1 MFDRITASLQKVF
14 RNLRGYGKLS
24 ESNIKDAL
32 REIRLALLEA
42 DVNFQVVRDFIAR
55 VKEKCLGVEV
65 MDSVTPGQQVV
76 KFVHDEM
83 VALLG
88 GQHHDFNLS
97 RKPALILLLGLNGA
111 GKTTTAGKLAMRWKK
126 AGKRVL
132 LTACD
137 LRRPAAVDQLRIL
150 AKQVGVEAVAP
161 ERGEDLAA
169 VAAKAL
175 RRAEEFG
182 ADVVLFDTSG
192 RFQIDAELVQELKDL
207 KAAVNP
213 TDSILVL
220 DAAAGQE
227 AVHVAES
234 FHKDVGLTGLIL
246 TKLDGDARGG
256 AALSVQAVTGCPILL
271 VGMGERPEDLEPFY
285 PDRMA
290 SRILG
295 MGDIVSL
302 VEKAREAVDE
312 KEMEEMQRKLME
324 DRFTLEDFLA
334 QIQQV
339 RKLGPVENLLEMLPG
354 LGNVPAR
361 AKEGLSGLSDRDF
374 GRTEAIIRSM
384 TPQERRRPDLMDA
397 RRRLRVAKG
406 SGTDVRDVNE
416 LLKNFAQARK
426 MAGQFKKAQKRL
438 IRFGK

>member
-14 RNLRGYGKLS
+14 RNLRGFGKLS
-24 ESNIKDAL
+24 ESNIKEAL

-42 DVNFQVVRDFIAR
+42 DVNFEVVRDFISR

-65 MDSVTPGQQVV
+65 MESVTPGQQVV
-76 KFVHDEM
+76 KYVHDEM
-83 VALLG
+83 VTLLG
-88 GQHHDFNLS
+88 GQHREFDLS
-97 RKPALILLLGLNGA
+97 KRPAAILLLGLNGA
-111 GKTTTAGKLAMRWKK
+111 GKTTTSGKLALRWKK
-126 AGKRVL
+126 EGKRVL
-132 LTACD
+132 LVACD

-161 ERGEDLAA
+161 MPGDDLRA
-169 VAAKAL
+169 VATKAIH
-175 RRAEEFG
+175 RADEVS
-182 ADVVLFDTSG
+182 ADVVLFDTGG
-192 RFQIDAELVQELKDL
+192 RFQVDAELVQELKEL
-207 KAAVNP
+207 KAVVNP
-213 TDSILVL
+213 SNTVLVL

-227 AVHVAES
+227 AVHVAET
-234 FHKDVGLTGLIL
+234 FHKEIGLTGLIL

-256 AALSVQAVTGCPILL
+256 AALSVQAVTHCPILL

-295 MGDIVSL
+295 MGDVVSL
-302 VEKAREAVDE
+302 VEKAREAIDDR
-312 KEMEEMQRKLME
+312 EMEQMQRKLME
-324 DRFTLEDFLA
+324 DRFTLEDFLT

-354 LGNVPAR
+354 LGNVPAHAR
-361 AKEGLSGLSDRDF
+361 EGLLGLSEKDF
-374 GRTEAIIRSM
+374 GKTEAIIRSM
-384 TPQERRRPDLMDA
+384 TVQERRNPDVMDG
-397 RRRLRVAKG
+397 RRRLRIAKG

-426 MAGQFKKAQKRL
+426 MAAQFRKAQKRL
-438 IRFGK
+438 IRLGK

>member
-14 RNLRGYGKLS
+14 RNLRGFGKLS
-24 ESNIKDAL
+24 ESNIKEAL

-42 DVNFQVVRDFIAR
+42 DVNFEVVRDFISR

-65 MDSVTPGQQVV
+65 MESVTPGQQVV
-76 KFVHDEM
+76 KYVHDEM
-83 VALLG
+83 VTLLG
-88 GQHHDFNLS
+88 GQHREFDLS
-97 RKPALILLLGLNGA
+97 KRPAAILLLGLNGA
-111 GKTTTAGKLAMRWKK
+111 GKTTTSGKLALRWKK
-126 AGKRVL
+126 EGKRVL
-132 LTACD
+132 LVACD

-161 ERGEDLAA
+161 MPGDDVRA
-169 VAAKAL
+169 VATKAIH
-175 RRAEEFG
+175 RADEVS
-182 ADVVLFDTSG
+182 ADVVLFDTGG
-192 RFQIDAELVQELKDL
+192 RFQVDAELVQELKEL
-207 KAAVNP
+207 KAVVNP
-213 TDSILVL
+213 SNTVLVL

-227 AVHVAES
+227 AVHVAET
-234 FHKDVGLTGLIL
+234 FHKEIGLTGLIL

-256 AALSVQAVTGCPILL
+256 AALSVQAVTHCPILL

-295 MGDIVSL
+295 MGDVVSL
-302 VEKAREAVDE
+302 VEKAREAIDDR
-312 KEMEEMQRKLME
+312 EMEQMQRKLME
-324 DRFTLEDFLA
+324 DRFTLEDFLT

-354 LGNVPAR
+354 LGNVPAHAR
-361 AKEGLSGLSDRDF
+361 EGLLGLSEKDF
-374 GRTEAIIRSM
+374 GKTEAIIRSM
-384 TPQERRRPDLMDA
+384 TVQERRNPDVMDG
-397 RRRLRVAKG
+397 RRRLRIAKG

-426 MAGQFKKAQKRL
+426 MAAQFRKAQKRL
-438 IRFGK
+438 IRLGK

>member
-14 RNLRGYGKLS
+14 RNLRGFGKLS

-42 DVNFQVVRDFIAR
+42 DVNYEVARDFIAR
-55 VKEKCLGVEV
+55 VKEKCLGAEV
-65 MDSVTPGQQVV
+65 MESVTPGQQVV

-83 VALLG
+83 VNLLG
-88 GQHHDFNLS
+88 GQHREFDLS
-97 RKPALILLLGLNGA
+97 KRPAMILLLGLNGA
-111 GKTTTAGKLAMRWKK
+111 GKTTTSGKLALRWKK
-126 AGKRVL
+126 EGKHVL
-132 LTACD
+132 LVACD

-150 AKQVGVEAVAP
+150 AKQVGVEVVAP
-161 ERGEDLAA
+161 VPGEDLRA

-175 RRAEEFG
+175 RRAEEVV
-182 ADVVLFDTSG
+182 ADVVLFDTGG
-192 RFQIDAELVQELKDL
+192 RFQVDAELVQELKEL

-213 TDSILVL
+213 SNTVLVL

-227 AVHVAES
+227 AVHVAET
-234 FHKDVGLTGLIL
+234 FHKEVGLTGLIL

-256 AALSVQAVTGCPILL
+256 AALSVQAVTGCPVLL
-271 VGMGERPEDLEPFY
+271 AGMGERPEDLEPFY

-302 VEKAREAVDE
+302 VEKARESMDE
-312 KEMEEMQRKLME
+312 QEMEQMQRKLME
-324 DRFTLEDFLA
+324 DRFTLEDFLT

-361 AKEGLSGLSDRDF
+361 AREGLSGLSEKDF
-374 GRTEAIIRSM
+374 GKTEAIIRSM
-384 TPQERRRPDLMDA
+384 TVQERRHPDVMDG

-426 MAGQFKKAQKRL
+426 MAGQLRKAQKRL

>member
-14 RNLRGYGKLS
+14 RNLRGFGKLS
-24 ESNIKDAL
+24 ESNIKEAL

-42 DVNFQVVRDFIAR
+42 DVNFEVVRDFISR

-65 MDSVTPGQQVV
+65 MESVTPGQQVV
-76 KFVHDEM
+76 KYVHDEM
-83 VALLG
+83 VTLLG
-88 GQHHDFNLS
+88 GQHREFDLS
-97 RKPALILLLGLNGA
+97 KRPAAILLLGLNGA
-111 GKTTTAGKLAMRWKK
+111 GKTTTSGKLALRWKK
-126 AGKRVL
+126 EGKRVL
-132 LTACD
+132 LVACD

-161 ERGEDLAA
+161 MPGDDLRA
-169 VAAKAL
+169 VATKAIH
-175 RRAEEFG
+175 RADEVS
-182 ADVVLFDTSG
+182 ADVVLFDTGG
-192 RFQIDAELVQELKDL
+192 RFQVDAELVQELKEL
-207 KAAVNP
+207 KAVVNP
-213 TDSILVL
+213 SNTVLVL

-227 AVHVAES
+227 AVHVAET
-234 FHKDVGLTGLIL
+234 FHKEVGLTGLIL

-256 AALSVQAVTGCPILL
+256 AALSVQAVTRCPILL

-295 MGDIVSL
+295 MGDVVSL
-302 VEKAREAVDE
+302 VEKAREAMDE
-312 KEMEEMQRKLME
+312 REMEQMQRKLME
-324 DRFTLEDFLA
+324 DRFTLEDFLT

-354 LGNVPAR
+354 LGNVPAHAR
-361 AKEGLSGLSDRDF
+361 EGLSGLSEKDF
-374 GRTEAIIRSM
+374 GKTEAIIRSM
-384 TPQERRRPDLMDA
+384 TVQERRNPDVMDG
-397 RRRLRVAKG
+397 RRRLRIAKG

-426 MAGQFKKAQKRL
+426 MAAQFRKAQKRL
-438 IRFGK
+438 IRLGK

>member
-14 RNLRGYGKLS
+14 RNLRGFGKLS
-24 ESNIKDAL
+24 ESNIKEAL

-42 DVNFQVVRDFIAR
+42 DVNFEVVRDFISR

-65 MDSVTPGQQVV
+65 MESVTPGQQVV
-76 KFVHDEM
+76 KHVHDEM
-83 VALLG
+83 VTLLG
-88 GQHHDFNLS
+88 GQHREFDLS
-97 RKPALILLLGLNGA
+97 KRPAAILLLGLNGA
-111 GKTTTAGKLAMRWKK
+111 GKTTTSGKLALRWKK
-126 AGKRVL
+126 EGKRVL
-132 LTACD
+132 LVACD

-161 ERGEDLAA
+161 MPGDDLRA
-169 VAAKAL
+169 VATKAIH
-175 RRAEEFG
+175 RADEVS
-182 ADVVLFDTSG
+182 ADIVLFDTDG
-192 RFQIDAELVQELKDL
+192 RFQVDAELVQELKEL
-207 KAAVNP
+207 KAVVNP
-213 TDSILVL
+213 SNTVLVL

-227 AVHVAES
+227 AVHVAET
-234 FHKDVGLTGLIL
+234 FHKEIGLTGLIL

-256 AALSVQAVTGCPILL
+256 AALSVQAVTHCPILL

-295 MGDIVSL
+295 MGDVVSL
-302 VEKAREAVDE
+302 VEKAREAIDDR
-312 KEMEEMQRKLME
+312 EMEQMQRKLME
-324 DRFTLEDFLA
+324 DRFTLEDFLT

-354 LGNVPAR
+354 LGNVPAHAR
-361 AKEGLSGLSDRDF
+361 EGLLGLSEKDF
-374 GRTEAIIRSM
+374 GKTEAIIRSM
-384 TPQERRRPDLMDA
+384 TVQERRNPDVMDG
-397 RRRLRVAKG
+397 RRRLRIAKG

-426 MAGQFKKAQKRL
+426 MAAQFRKAQKRL
-438 IRFGK
+438 IRLGK